1 MSRSGVCMSKCH
13 TCRVYVSPHWPPAL
27 LSMPRIEQ
35 NEERKQGLYRGRER
49 ERWERNLSAS
59 MSRLGSTML
68 STTGVSDSYPTHF
81 FYRDYCV
88 TVLYRTLFAEIG
100 ASVVNLAGLLATRQ
114 FEPGNFNLRNERI
127 LCPFSPP
134 IGNLRPKELSKR

>member
-1 MSRSGVCMSKCH
+1 MSHV
-13 TCRVYVSPHWPPAL
+13 
-27 LSMPRIEQ
+27 PRLRIATLAARIAFDAAYRT
-35 NEERKQGLYRGRER
+35 ERREKQGLYRGRDR
-49 ERWERNLSAS
+49 ARWERNLSAS

-68 STTGVSDSYPTHF
+68 STAGVSDSYPTYF